1 MIPKE
6 YTQYALLLNYNILV
20 LMLIF
25 FGGYMLR
32 KIKNQNKIIR
42 SLKAFYMVVIP
53 YSIITFILDYLVAL
67 GMLSD
72 VQQYYHMVKTIISI
86 NKIMSDYMFTP
97 LVLLIN
103 ILLIINIYKHKETVI
118 TEGERYD

>member
-72 VQQYYHMVKTIISI
+72 VQQYYHMVKIIISI

-103 ILLIINIYKHKETVI
+103 VLLIINIYKHKETVI

>member
-103 ILLIINIYKHKETVI
+103 VLLIINIYKHKETVI